1 MFKNKKSKKII
12 LSSLVVVMLLSTVV
26 FAANEIIDKK
36 LTATHGRIRV
46 SYQGEDVTKE
56 MEEKYGTPAFTVREY
71 DSRAYV
77 PVRSLAELMG
87 VSVSW
92 NSDTHTADF
101 VDVDKL
107 ALEKQ
112 VDIKDAEIKR
122 LEAEIDRLEG
132 KVEEKEEEKEEEK
145 DIKKLETQLNKDY
158 RYVDNVDFKI
168 VLKESGSKVIAD
180 IFIDTRSSTERND
193 WLRMHTN
200 DKRGLMEDI
209 ANDISK
215 KLDTYNVEGSIYDNY
230 ERETLYEFKMSTSG
244 RVSIT
249 DRDYTDS
256 GYRKGDLEDDAKYE
270 LDYYLR
276 DLGYIDK
283 INIRETRTNE
293 ITGEVTF
300 KDDGPSY
307 EPRIRDIEDAVED
320 AAYKLGSNVY
330 LDIDVYYGK
339 IFLGRFVSR

>member
-1 MFKNKKSKKII
+1 MFKDKKWKKII
-12 LSSLVVVMLLSTVV
+12 LSSLIVLMLVSTVAL
-26 FAANEIIDKK
+26 AANEIFDKQ

-46 SYQGEDVTKE
+46 SYQGEDVTEE

-122 LEAEIDRLEG
+122 LEAEIERLEG

-145 DIKKLETQLNKDY
+145 DIDKLQDQLNKDY
-158 RYVDNVDFKI
+158 GYVNNVDFDI
-168 VLKESGSKVIAD
+168 RLKESGSKIIAD
-180 IFIDTRSSTERND
+180 IIIDTRSSTERND

-200 DKRGLMEDI
+200 DKRRLMEDI
-209 ANDISK
+209 AKDISDEF
-215 KLDTYNVEGSIYDNY
+215 DTYNVEGSIYDNY
-230 ERETLYEFKMSTSG
+230 ERDTLYEFKMSTSG

-249 DRDYTDS
+249 DRDYRSD
-256 GYRKGDLEDDAKYE
+256 DLLDDAEYY
-270 LDYYLR
+270 LDFYLR
-276 DLGYIDK
+276 DLGRIER
-283 INIRETRTNE
+283 IRISESRTGE
-293 ITGEVTF
+293 ITGEVEF
-300 KDDGPSY
+300 EDDGDSRK
-307 EPRIRDIEDAVED
+307 PRDRDIQDAIYD
-320 AAYKLGSNVY
+320 AADRLGRDVY
-330 LDIDVYYGK
+330 IDIDVYYGNSR
-339 IFLGRFVSR
+339 LGRYYN